1 MELPYPG
8 HLNQWKILGNYIKEI
23 TILQK
28 ELKKKKKRALQ
39 KEMEIKGEL
48 IHFLIT
54 LSIKEGRG
62 SIHPRIL
69 RKVGLNHRKNKG
81 HTTATQR
88 LTRQINVCFLID
100 FILSNNICNIFAQ
113 KCDIFILYQT

>member
-1 MELPYPG
+1 MVVPVELPYPG

-28 ELKKKKKRALQ
+28 ELKKKKRALQ
-39 KEMEIKGEL
+39 KETEIKGEL

-62 SIHPRIL
+62 SIL
-69 RKVGLNHRKNKG
+69 G
-81 HTTATQR
+81 
-88 LTRQINVCFLID
+88 
-100 FILSNNICNIFAQ
+100 
-113 KCDIFILYQT
+113 Y